1 MIKIN
6 LASKKASAIAS
17 GGGGAGLLAKFGG
30 GSGALQNLTPEKKAM
45 IVTGVLY
52 GGVVLGANHF
62 IEGYKTQ
69 ELEKVQS
76 EIAAIESKIKLA
88 DSELSKTTGF
98 EKLKKDLEND
108 EKLIRT
114 KIETI
119 QSLINERTTPPKILI
134 ALSQATPKDV
144 WIQNFSLKENKL
156 SLSGRAYGIA
166 LVSDFMRSLE
176 ETIYFKDVVLKSS
189 RQAKEQGQELATF
202 ELEANRK

>member
-6 LASKKASAIAS
+6 LASKKASAISS
-17 GGGGAGLLAKFGG
+17 GGAASAGLLSKLGG
-30 GSGALQNLTPEKKAM
+30 AGALQNLTPEKKAM
-45 IVTGVLY
+45 LVTGILY
-52 GGVVLGANHF
+52 GVVLFAANHF

-69 ELEKVQS
+69 ELEKIQMDIS
-76 EIAAIESKIKLA
+76 GIESKIKLA

-144 WIQNFSLKENKL
+144 WIQNFSLAAGKL
-156 SLSGRAYGIA
+156 SITGRAYGIA
-166 LVSDFMRSLE
+166 LVSDFMRSLD

-202 ELEANRK
+202 ELEASRK

>member
-6 LASKKASAIAS
+6 LASKKASAIS
-17 GGGGAGLLAKFGG
+17 SGGGAGAGLLSKLGG
-30 GSGALQNLTPEKKAM
+30 AGALQSLTPEKKAM
-45 IVTGVLY
+45 LVTGILY
-52 GGVVLGANHF
+52 GIVLFAANHF

-69 ELEKVQS
+69 ELEKIQT
-76 EIAAIESKIKLA
+76 EIAGIESKIKLA

-119 QSLINERTTPPKILI
+119 RSLINERTTPPKILVS
-134 ALSQATPKDV
+134 LSQATPKDV
-144 WIQNFSLKENKL
+144 WIQSFALDSGKL
-156 SLSGRAYGIA
+156 TISGRSYGIA

-189 RQAKEQGQELATF
+189 RQERDQGQELASF
-202 ELEANRK
+202 ELEASRR

>member
-6 LASKKASAIAS
+6 LASKKASAISS
-17 GGGGAGLLAKFGG
+17 GGGGAGILGKLGG
-30 GSGALQNLTPEKKAM
+30 AGALQNLTPEKKAM
-45 IVTGVLY
+45 LVTGMLY
-52 GGVVLGANHF
+52 GGVVLAANHF

-69 ELEKVQS
+69 ELEKIQAEVAS
-76 EIAAIESKIKLA
+76 IESKIRLA

-114 KIETI
+114 KITTI

-134 ALSQATPKDV
+134 TLSQATPKDV
-144 WIQNFSLKENKL
+144 WIQNFSLKDGKL
-156 SLSGRAYGIA
+156 QISGRAYGIA

-176 ETIYFKDVVLKSS
+176 ETVYFKDVVLKSS
-189 RQAKEQGQELATF
+189 RQEKNQGQEIATF
-202 ELEANRK
+202 ELEASRK